1 MDNAIKLK
9 TADISAAAEA
19 TCHFMVTLS
28 PSIERDPDVVLWQYF
43 ENALGLITKRSRGF
57 LLFLCASQFG
67 SMRRPNARPARGA
80 ASQPCA
86 DDGKKGCYKE
96 PTIKD
101 AEAGTDHGAGF

>member
-1 MDNAIKLK
+1 MRTSADAVEGAAMDNAIKLK
-9 TADISAAAEA
+9 TADISAAAAA

-67 SMRRPNARPARGA
+67 SMRRSNARPARGG
-80 ASQPCA
+80 ASQA
-86 DDGKKGCYKE
+86 MRGRRQKGVL
-96 PTIKD
+96 
-101 AEAGTDHGAGF
+101 

>member
-57 LLFLCASQFG
+57 FALSLRVAVRFH
-67 SMRRPNARPARGA
+67 
-80 ASQPCA
+80 
-86 DDGKKGCYKE
+86 
-96 PTIKD
+96 
-101 AEAGTDHGAGF
+101 AEAERAPGARRRLAAMRGRRQKGVL